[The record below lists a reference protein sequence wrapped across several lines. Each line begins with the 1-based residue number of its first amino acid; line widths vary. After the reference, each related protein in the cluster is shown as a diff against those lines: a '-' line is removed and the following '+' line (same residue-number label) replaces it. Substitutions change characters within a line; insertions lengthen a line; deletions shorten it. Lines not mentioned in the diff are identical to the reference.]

1 MFRVLLNVL
10 SVLLSTNA
18 AVSSL
23 SHLRVAL
30 KVCATVHPTYQHG
43 KACANTASCHCP
55 GETAVELKATLRSS
69 LKCVLPLQELLS
81 WTGGT
86 FGTVEA
92 RELQGFLRVALHS
105 QAFYSGVVAKPHHT
119 TSMFTI
125 CAISASFARNLDAL
139 LSSPGGH
146 RGSLFLGG
154 GSLRNHFIK
163 HLNHIKISLIRT
175 G

>member
-1 MFRVLLNVL
+1 MCFG
-10 SVLLSTNA
+10 SHFMKSMLLSTNA

-43 KACANTASCHCP
+43 KACATTASGHCP

-92 RELQGFLRVALHS
+92 RAAGVSSCSPS
-105 QAFYSGVVAKPHHT
+105 QPSILFRGSCQTPSH
-119 TSMFTI
+119 
-125 CAISASFARNLDAL
+125 NLDVYDMC
-139 LSSPGGH
+139 H
-146 RGSLFLGG
+146 QRFLC
-154 GSLRNHFIK
+154 SQP
-163 HLNHIKISLIRT
+163 
-175 G
+175 